1 MGPVLLEFA
10 CVLSQYDPASAM
22 TSGGAYPWI
31 PMASGPDLFVVCK
44 SCGSEVSP
52 YITECPYCGTRL
64 RKRAPKL
71 DRGGAPKARRS
82 RPRLAPL
89 RPGEIPGIRPD
100 RRPYATIAL
109 IVASVV
115 VTLLGRAGWDR
126 VLDLVVAGPLD
137 GDWWRP
143 VTTQFVYDSTGYEI
157 AVLAAVAIFG
167 TLLERRHGWWAPL
180 AVFLIGGTL
189 GMLLVLGVDEL
200 SVAVGG
206 NGAALALVAAWAM
219 RDVLGRRRGREDD
232 SDMLG
237 VLAVAALLLLLPVAT
252 QDADPL
258 AGLGGVAGIVMG
270 LGLSR
275 LR

>member
-1 MGPVLLEFA
+1 
-10 CVLSQYDPASAM
+10 
-22 TSGGAYPWI
+22 
-31 PMASGPDLFVVCK
+31 MASGPDLFVVCK

-71 DRGGAPKARRS
+71 DRGGTPKTPRGS

-100 RRPYATIAL
+100 RRPFATIAL

-115 VTLLGRAGWDR
+115 ITLLGRAGWDR
-126 VLDLVVAGPLD
+126 VLDLVLAGPLA

-143 VTTQFVYDSTGYEI
+143 VTTQFVYGSTGYEV
-157 AVLAAVAIFG
+157 AALAAVAIFG
-167 TLLERRHGWWAPL
+167 VLLERRHGWWAPL
-180 AVFLIGGTL
+180 IVFLVGGAL
-189 GMLLVLGVDEL
+189 GMLLVVGVDGA

-206 NGAALALVAAWAM
+206 NGAALALLAAWAM
-219 RDVLGRRRGREDD
+219 RDVLGRRKGRDD
-232 SDMLG
+232 ESDLLG
-237 VLAVAALLLLLPVAT
+237 VLAIAVLLVLLPLASA
-252 QDADPL
+252 DAHGL
-258 AGLGGVAGIVMG
+258 AGLGGGLAGIVMG